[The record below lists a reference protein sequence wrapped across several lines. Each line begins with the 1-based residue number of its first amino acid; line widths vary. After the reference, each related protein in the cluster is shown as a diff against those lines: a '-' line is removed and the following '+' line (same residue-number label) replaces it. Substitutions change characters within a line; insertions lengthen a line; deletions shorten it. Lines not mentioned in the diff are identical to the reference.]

1 MKKLT
6 ALLLAIAMMVTCTLC
21 AVAEDGKTYMA
32 VCIASEPD
40 TLDPA
45 LNSAVDGATMV
56 AHLFAGLSTWAQ
68 TDDGKLEI
76 LPDCPEVVRRQGS
89 DREGLRVRVEA
100 RCFLRAGRGL
110 WLHV

>member
-45 LNSAVDGATMV
+45 RTWLSASRPSLIRLT
-56 AHLFAGLSTWAQ
+56 
-68 TDDGKLEI
+68 
-76 LPDCPEVVRRQGS
+76 RR
-89 DREGLRVRVEA
+89 
-100 RCFLRAGRGL
+100 
-110 WLHV
+110 

>member
-56 AHLFAGLSTWAQ
+56 AHLFAGLSTWAASWKSCR
-68 TDDGKLEI
+68 T
-76 LPDCPEVVRRQGS
+76 
-89 DREGLRVRVEA
+89 A
-100 RCFLRAGRGL
+100 RWNCRIRWSMTTAR
-110 WLHV
+110 

>member
-56 AHLFAGLSTWAQ
+56 AHLFADLGA
-68 TDDGKLEI
+68 DR
-76 LPDCPEVVRRQGS
+76 RRQAGNPA
-89 DREGLRVRVEA
+89 GLRGGT
-100 RCFLRAGRGL
+100 AGSGGQ
-110 WLHV
+110 

>member
-40 TLDPA
+40 TLDPLTCSQA
-45 LNSAVDGATMV
+45 
-56 AHLFAGLSTWAQ
+56 
-68 TDDGKLEI
+68 
-76 LPDCPEVVRRQGS
+76 CPLGRRPTTAS
-89 DREGLRVRVEA
+89 WKSCRTA
-100 RCFLRAGRGL
+100 RWNCRIRWSMTTAR
-110 WLHV
+110 

>member
-68 TDDGKLEI
+68 TDDGKLESCRTARWNCRI
-76 LPDCPEVVRRQGS
+76 RWSMTTVR
-89 DREGLRVRVEA
+89 
-100 RCFLRAGRGL
+100 
-110 WLHV
+110 

>member
-56 AHLFAGLSTWAQ
+56 AHLFAGLSTTTGPHPA
-68 TDDGKLEI
+68 GSF
-76 LPDCPEVVRRQGS
+76 PPAHPARPCSSRRG
-89 DREGLRVRVEA
+89 A
-100 RCFLRAGRGL
+100 WGRR
-110 WLHV
+110 

>member
-40 TLDPA
+40 RLT
-45 LNSAVDGATMV
+45 
-56 AHLFAGLSTWAQ
+56 
-68 TDDGKLEI
+68 
-76 LPDCPEVVRRQGS
+76 RR
-89 DREGLRVRVEA
+89 
-100 RCFLRAGRGL
+100 
-110 WLHV
+110 

>member
-45 LNSAVDGATMV
+45 LNSPVRRPVHLGADRRRQ
-56 AHLFAGLSTWAQ
+56 AGNPAGLRGGTA
-68 TDDGKLEI
+68 
-76 LPDCPEVVRRQGS
+76 GS
-89 DREGLRVRVEA
+89 G
-100 RCFLRAGRGL
+100 GQ
-110 WLHV
+110 

>member
-1 MKKLT
+1 MKKLA

-68 TDDGKLEI
+68 QAGN
-76 LPDCPEVVRRQGS
+76 PA
-89 DREGLRVRVEA
+89 GLRGRT
-100 RCFLRAGRGL
+100 AGSGGQ
-110 WLHV
+110 

>member
-45 LNSAVDGATMV
+45 LNSTVDGATMV
-56 AHLFAGLSTWAQ
+56 AHLFA
-68 TDDGKLEI
+68 DR
-76 LPDCPEVVRRQGS
+76 RRQAGNPA
-89 DREGLRVRVEA
+89 GLRGGT
-100 RCFLRAGRGL
+100 AGSGGQ
-110 WLHV
+110 

>member
-68 TDDGKLEI
+68 TDDASWKS
-76 LPDCPEVVRRQGS
+76 CRT
-89 DREGLRVRVEA
+89 A
-100 RCFLRAGRGL
+100 RWNCRIRWSMTTAR
-110 WLHV
+110 

>member
-56 AHLFAGLSTWAQ
+56 AHLFAA
-68 TDDGKLEI
+68 
-76 LPDCPEVVRRQGS
+76 CPLGRRPKTAS
-89 DREGLRVRVEA
+89 WKSCRTA
-100 RCFLRAGRGL
+100 RWNCLIRWSMTTAR
-110 WLHV
+110 

>member
-45 LNSAVDGATMV
+45 LNSAALPLRRLRPARSRCPT
-56 AHLFAGLSTWAQ
+56 AGTACPA
-68 TDDGKLEI
+68 
-76 LPDCPEVVRRQGS
+76 LPP
-89 DREGLRVRVEA
+89 
-100 RCFLRAGRGL
+100 
-110 WLHV
+110 

>member
-56 AHLFAGLSTWAQ
+56 AHLGADRRRQAGNPAGLRGGTA
-68 TDDGKLEI
+68 
-76 LPDCPEVVRRQGS
+76 GS
-89 DREGLRVRVEA
+89 G
-100 RCFLRAGRGL
+100 GQ
-110 WLHV
+110 

>member
-56 AHLFAGLSTWAQ
+56 AHLFAGLSTWGA
-68 TDDGKLEI
+68 DR
-76 LPDCPEVVRRQGS
+76 RRQAGNPA
-89 DREGLRVRVEA
+89 GLRGGT
-100 RCFLRAGRGL
+100 AGSGGQ
-110 WLHV
+110 

>member
-56 AHLFAGLSTWAQ
+56 ARRPVHLGADRRRQAGNRAGLRGGTA
-68 TDDGKLEI
+68 
-76 LPDCPEVVRRQGS
+76 GS
-89 DREGLRVRVEA
+89 G
-100 RCFLRAGRGL
+100 GQ
-110 WLHV
+110 